1 MDTVETIVQLSRQ
14 LYPPGRAFAM
24 PTGGDLEALHRA
36 LAQSEARAWNDAM
49 SILDSILP
57 DNDNFTED
65 DATDWE
71 RRLGIYSGTGTSLAD
86 RKLAILRKINHP
98 GTVKARQNY
107 LYLQNQLRAAGFD
120 VYVYENIFDDGG
132 GGFET
137 RTPGQI
143 LAYAVGYAS
152 IGGFS
157 LGEVNLNDTWGTGIG
172 TVTVAANHLEESRDA
187 DFSFGDNWRS
197 SFFIAGAAV
206 DEFAEVEEVRKIE
219 FRQLILRIKPVASA
233 GILFVN
239 YV

>member
-36 LAQSEARAWNDAM
+36 LAQSEARAWDDAM

-57 DNDNFTED
+57 DNDNFTEE

-71 RRLGIYSGTGTSLAD
+71 RRLGIYSGTGTTLAD

-120 VYVYENIFDDGG
+120 VYVYENIFSDGG

-137 RTPGQI
+137 RTPDEI
-143 LAYAVGYAS
+143 LGIAVGDAS
-152 IGGFS
+152 LGGFN
-157 LGEVNLNDTWGTGIG
+157 LGELNLGAAWADNG
-172 TVTVAANHLEESRDA
+172 VTICANHLEESRDA
-187 DFSFGDNWRS
+187 DFSFGGNYRS

-206 DEFAEVEEVRKIE
+206 DEFADVEEVRKIS
-219 FRQLILRIKPVASA
+219 FRQLILRIKPVNTA
-233 GILFVN
+233 GFLFVN
-239 YV
+239 YTT